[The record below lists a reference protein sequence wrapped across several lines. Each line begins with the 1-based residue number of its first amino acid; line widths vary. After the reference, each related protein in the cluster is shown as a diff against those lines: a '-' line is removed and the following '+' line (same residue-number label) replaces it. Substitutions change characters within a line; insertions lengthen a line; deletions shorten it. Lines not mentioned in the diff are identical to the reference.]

1 MAHTWQ
7 PVFINLRRLVEPDT
21 QAPKHEDIHHN
32 KGLPASNV
40 FVGLGS
46 SPSTKLAK
54 RVKPRRIC
62 IATCVC
68 FTALKSIKFKTY
80 TQKCGGTRT
89 WARAFLIFRL
99 SSRWLFLQTMQ
110 HTGNRREH
118 IALRQNAPS
127 WADPRKT
134 WRAHGRAHGR
144 AMDVRVLEYH
154 IV

>member
-1 MAHTWQ
+1 MGAC
-7 PVFINLRRLVEPDT
+7 
-21 QAPKHEDIHHN
+21 
-32 KGLPASNV
+32 LPEIYS
-40 FVGLGS
+40 FV
-46 SPSTKLAK
+46 TLA
-54 RVKPRRIC
+54 
-62 IATCVC
+62 
-68 FTALKSIKFKTY
+68 
-80 TQKCGGTRT
+80 
-89 WARAFLIFRL
+89 
-99 SSRWLFLQTMQ
+99 FLQTMQ